1 MAEPIRVGIVGARFA
16 AKFHWTGFQRVYGVP
31 VNVVGVTSKTVEA
44 RDTFAREKGIRAFES
59 FESLCDA
66 VDVIDLCSPP
76 STHESLAVQ
85 ALELGKHVIIEK
97 PFTGFYG
104 AGLAEFRGDT
114 FSKEHMLREAMA
126 SCARILA
133 AAKTSGKKVCYAEN
147 WIYAPSVQKER
158 EILVKSG
165 GSDSLDHRGRIPQWI
180 AFALLRKLAIF
191 RRRLPGR

>member
-1 MAEPIRVGIVGARFA
+1 MSWGSPRKRGKPGT
-16 AKFHWTGFQRVYGVP
+16 HL
-31 VNVVGVTSKTVEA
+31 
-44 RDTFAREKGIRAFES
+44 REKKESGAFES

-104 AGLAEFRGDT
+104 AGLADFRGDT

-147 WIYAPSVQKER
+147 WVYAPSVQKER

-165 GSDSLDHRGRIPQWI
+165 GQILWIIGRNPTVDRIRPITEVGDFPAAAPWSV
-180 AFALLRKLAIF
+180 RDAI
-191 RRRLPGR
+191 L